1 MFDFAH
7 KLRSLCSPPAADRSL
22 SFSRQPFV
30 QKSMQLHQRKLY
42 ALRKRLQ
49 RYPQAVTAILQT
61 AGSLNRPVDTL
72 QPQDV
77 RSLG

>member
-1 MFDFAH
+1 MHPINEALESLEGQAELETA
-7 KLRSLCSPPAADRSL
+7 LRQVGGIRITEE
-22 SFSRQPFV
+22 RN
-30 QKSMQLHQRKLY
+30 LY

-72 QPQDV
+72 QAQEV

>member
-1 MFDFAH
+1 MHPINEALDLLEGQSELETG
-7 KLRSLCSPPAADRSL
+7 LRQVGGIRITEE
-22 SFSRQPFV
+22 RN
-30 QKSMQLHQRKLY
+30 LY

-72 QPQDV
+72 QAQDV

>member
-1 MFDFAH
+1 MHPINEALDLLEGQSELETG
-7 KLRSLCSPPAADRSL
+7 LRQVGGIRITEE
-22 SFSRQPFV
+22 RN
-30 QKSMQLHQRKLY
+30 LY

-49 RYPQAVTAILQT
+49 RHPQAVTAILQT

-72 QPQDV
+72 QAQDV

>member
-1 MFDFAH
+1 MHPINEALDLLEGQAELETG
-7 KLRSLCSPPAADRSL
+7 LRQVGGIRITEE
-22 SFSRQPFV
+22 RN
-30 QKSMQLHQRKLY
+30 LY
-42 ALRKRLQ
+42 VLRKRLQ

-72 QPQDV
+72 QAQDV

>member
-1 MFDFAH
+1 LLINFAPSAARLQQIEVSH
-7 KLRSLCSPPAADRSL
+7 FHASL
-22 SFSRQPFV
+22 FV